1 MVNEVAPV
9 LSSLRKHPV
18 PAILIV
24 LEIALAC
31 LVFCNALFMISS
43 RVSDIR
49 LPNAMDEEGI
59 TVVTLE
65 GDDPKLTG
73 PDVTRNLIALRD
85 IPGVKEVA
93 VVLTMPLSNT
103 YYGWRFGTTPEA
115 TLKSK
120 SVSEVPINFVG
131 TDADKALGL
140 RLLEGRFFT
149 AEEYADSNVAT
160 SPMPSAHVAVISRSL
175 AQQMWPRQSALG
187 KSLYSQPYAYR
198 IVGIVDDVLSPS
210 LVEARPYNSVF
221 LPLNPTH
228 ILNKYVIRG
237 SPLDRERILQEAQA
251 KLVAL
256 NPETV
261 IRGQSFAE
269 MRKQYFTST
278 ANMAWMLGL
287 VCLVMLAVTAFGIGG
302 LSSFWVQQRRQQIG
316 VRRAIGATRADIL
329 WFFQTE
335 NFLLSTAGII
345 IGVLLTFLVNEL
357 LMQYYEIARL
367 PWYFALFGAFA
378 FWILG
383 QLAALGPTLRATM
396 IPPKFAMQSS

>member
-31 LVFCNALFMISS
+31 VVFCNALFMISL

-49 LPNAMDEEGI
+49 LPNAIDEQGI

-73 PDVTRNLIALRD
+73 SEVTRNLIALRD
-85 IPGVKEVA
+85 IPGVKKAA

-103 YYGWRFGTTPEA
+103 YYGWRFGTTPDA

-120 SVSEVPINFVG
+120 SASEIPIYFVG
-131 TDADKALGL
+131 EDADNALGL

-149 AEEYADSNVAT
+149 PDEYADSNVAT

-175 AQQMWPRQSALG
+175 AQQMWPGQSALG
-187 KSLYSQPYAYR
+187 KILYSQPYAYR
-198 IVGIVDDVLSPS
+198 VIGIVADVLSPS
-210 LVEARPYNSVF
+210 LVEARTYSSVF

-228 ILNKYVIRG
+228 ILNKYVVR
-237 SPLDRERILQEAQA
+237 SNPLNRESILREAQS
-251 KLVAL
+251 KLESL
-256 NPETV
+256 NPGTV
-261 IRGQSFAE
+261 IRGQSFAD

-287 VCLVMLAVTAFGIGG
+287 VCLIMFTVTAFGIGG

-335 NFLLSTAGII
+335 NFLLSTAGIG
-345 IGVLLTFLVNEL
+345 IGILLTFLVNEL

-367 PWYFALFGAFA
+367 PWHFALFGAIA
-378 FWILG
+378 LWILG
-383 QLAALGPTLRATM
+383 QLAALGPALRATM
-396 IPPKFAMQSS
+396 IPPKLAMQSS